1 MRKIIAISV
10 CLPFLLA
17 GSTGQTQRPSIP
29 VLPIDTTM
37 MRRMADS
44 MVTSWA
50 EQRARQFEQHIP
62 DKQIIGHI
70 DYEPRP
76 DGRLYAWIW
85 RYKVRGRDTVYDTTI
100 IRQIR

>member
-1 MRKIIAISV
+1 MSV

-17 GSTGQTQRPSIP
+17 GSIGQTQR
-29 VLPIDTTM
+29 IDTPILPLDTAM
-37 MRRMADS
+37 MRRLADS

-50 EQRARQFEQHIP
+50 EQRVKMFDQHLP
-62 DKQIIGHI
+62 EKQIIGHI
-70 DYEPRP
+70 DYEARP